1 MHYFFAP
8 SIGQCAF
15 INFSK
20 RKIMQEDKRPL
31 YTLTV
36 EEFKELSKTIA
47 VDNSYLLRP
56 VEIKQQP
63 KSDIIYLSEMM
74 ELTGYK
80 ESTVYSKVCRKEIP
94 VISNGRPL
102 AFSREEILQ
111 WMKNGRPTV
120 AEMIAIE
127 FTNLKNKKK

>member
-1 MHYFFAP
+1 MLALANALLLIFKKPQIMH
-8 SIGQCAF
+8 
-15 INFSK
+15 K
-20 RKIMQEDKRPL
+20 DVRPL

-47 VDNSYLLRP
+47 LDHSYLLKP
-56 VEIKQQP
+56 DETVQEP
-63 KSDIIYLSEMM
+63 KSDIIYLDEVIR
-74 ELTGYK
+74 LTGYK

-94 VISNGRPL
+94 VISTGRPL

-111 WMKNGRPTV
+111 WMKDGRPTV
-120 AEMIAIE
+120 AEMLAIE

>member
-1 MHYFFAP
+1 ML
-8 SIGQCAF
+8 
-15 INFSK
+15 
-20 RKIMQEDKRPL
+20 EDQRPL

-47 VDNSYLLRP
+47 IDNSYLQKPAEKIL
-56 VEIKQQP
+56 QP
-63 KSDIIYLSEMM
+63 KSDIIYLDEVV

-80 ESTVYSKVCRKEIP
+80 ESTIYSKVCRKELP
-94 VISNGRPL
+94 VISTGRPL

-111 WMKNGRPTV
+111 WMKDGRPTV
-120 AEMIAIE
+120 AEMIAKE

>member
-1 MHYFFAP
+1 
-8 SIGQCAF
+8 
-15 INFSK
+15 
-20 RKIMQEDKRPL
+20 MQRDQRPL

-47 VDNSYLLRP
+47 LDNSYLQKPAESIL
-56 VEIKQQP
+56 QP
-63 KSDIIYLSEMM
+63 KSDIIYLDEIM

-94 VISNGRPL
+94 VISTGRPL

-111 WMKNGRPTV
+111 WMKDGRPTV
-120 AEMIAIE
+120 AEMIATE
-127 FTNLKNKKK
+127 FTNRKNKKK

>member
-1 MHYFFAP
+1 
-8 SIGQCAF
+8 
-15 INFSK
+15 
-20 RKIMQEDKRPL
+20 MQEDKRPL

-36 EEFKELSKTIA
+36 EEFRALSKTIA

-63 KSDIIYLSEMM
+63 KSDVIYLSEMM
-74 ELTGYK
+74 GLTGYK